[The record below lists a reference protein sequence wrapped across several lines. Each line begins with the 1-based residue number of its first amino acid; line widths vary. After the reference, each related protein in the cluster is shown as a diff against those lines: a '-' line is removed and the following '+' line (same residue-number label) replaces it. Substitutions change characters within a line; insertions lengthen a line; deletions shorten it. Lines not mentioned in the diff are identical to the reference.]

1 MTRVE
6 LREPGVFQSLTRA
19 RKAVKG
25 VAFVKVAHPEEAGK
39 QVEEPIGFELEACGR
54 KLTLKIEACP
64 GCKEVYDFLSQPFKK
79 NFESFSGPSKNFGK
93 EYIYAEYVINEKRIP
108 DLLDTVEKVFGK
120 EWKDIIERLLR

>member
-1 MTRVE
+1 
-6 LREPGVFQSLTRA
+6 
-19 RKAVKG
+19 

-79 NFESFSGPSKNFGK
+79 NFESSSAPQKTLGKNTFMQ
-93 EYIYAEYVINEKRIP
+93 NM
-108 DLLDTVEKVFGK
+108 
-120 EWKDIIERLLR
+120 

>member
-1 MTRVE
+1 M
-6 LREPGVFQSLTRA
+6 
-19 RKAVKG
+19 
-25 VAFVKVAHPEEAGK
+25 AFVKVAHPEEAGK
-39 QVEEPIGFELEACGR
+39 QVEEPIGFEL
-54 KLTLKIEACP
+54 EACP